1 MDQDVEVKGDKEDVK
16 LPKSVTGSPEIK
28 TVPISELSEH
38 ERGGLVE
45 LQWASSAHT
54 TGGILLVLAGIINMM
69 ARIDIT
75 INLLISI
82 LLVTAGYGL
91 LKRRDWG
98 PSMGIISTIIA
109 IVFSILELALFYFV
123 FPELIRN
130 MTGEAITGRDL
141 VLLGAMF
148 IVPMVILCIIALFIS
163 HKLKYRM
170 RMSQEELNEWSER
183 HHGSQFLGN
192 CPVCGY
198 NELEFTNG
206 VWYRCA
212 KCGYKY

>member
-1 MDQDVEVKGDKEDVK
+1 MEVKTNNKDTKPPQPVTGPYETKSS
-16 LPKSVTGSPEIK
+16 PKSES
-28 TVPISELSEH
+28 SYYR
-38 ERGGLVE
+38 RGELVE
-45 LQWASSAHT
+45 PRWASSAQT

-75 INLLISI
+75 INLFISI

-91 LKRRDWG
+91 LRRREWG
-98 PSMGIISTIIA
+98 PSMGIISTIFALI
-109 IVFSILELALFYFV
+109 FSILELVLFYFV
-123 FPELIRN
+123 FPQLIKN
-130 MTGEAITGRDL
+130 MTGDVISGRDL

-148 IVPMVILCIIALFIS
+148 IVPMDILCIIALFIS

-170 RMSQEELNEWSER
+170 RMSQEELNEWIKR
-183 HHGSQFLGN
+183 HHGTQNLGN

-198 NELEFTNG
+198 SELEFTNG